1 MTGLGRMIG
10 LGRLRVPLQPI
21 AVDAYEARLLMRGR
35 VWFVLSRGFV
45 IGVMVGLVPL
55 FFNDES
61 AWRLGIAASL
71 VGIASLGFALFVCRQ
86 MATAAFLQPLPVTLK
101 LPRALRAYLL
111 ASARAAADRDRMSTR
126 FELHEPGSES
136 TLRLAGVDLR
146 GAILTG
152 IDLAGAELTGAL
164 LDEADL
170 QAATL
175 TGTVLVNASLRGTD
189 LRGAKLERAR
199 LEGCRLDGATYDD
212 RTVWPANVPAPAKRG
227 AIHAKRVP

>member
-21 AVDAYEARLLMRGR
+21 SVDAYEPRLLMRAR
-35 VWFVLSRGFV
+35 VWFVLSRGFI
-45 IGVMVGLVPL
+45 IGVAVGLVPM

-61 AWRLGIAASL
+61 SWRLGIAASL
-71 VGIASLGFALFVCRQ
+71 IGIAALGLALFVCRQ
-86 MATAAFLQPLPVTLK
+86 MATAAFLQPLPVAFR
-101 LPRALRAYLL
+101 LPQALRSYLL
-111 ASARAAADRDRMSTR
+111 ASATADADRYRMSTR
-126 FELHEPGSES
+126 FELHEPGPKS

-152 IDLAGAELTGAL
+152 INLAGAELTGAL

-175 TGTVLVNASLRGTD
+175 AGAVLVNASLRGTD

-199 LEGCRLDGATYDD
+199 LDGCRLDGATYDD
-212 RTVWPANVPAPAKRG
+212 RTVWPADVPVPSRRG
-227 AIHAKRVP
+227 AVHAKKVP